1 MSDGTKNLIV
11 ARGER
16 SVWDEPGFGAALS
29 SCDQERWLTAGCGA
43 VLAAIGARRGGLL
56 GGLLTLSGLVLT
68 ARAAMGH
75 HDMAVARAW
84 IDRGLIDRGWRHADV
99 VEESSDE
106 SFPASD
112 SPAWTSAA
120 GVHG

>member
-16 SVWDEPGFGAALS
+16 SVWDSPGFAASLS
-29 SCDQERWLTAGCGA
+29 SYDQERWMTAGCGA
-43 VLAAIGARRGGLL
+43 VLAAIGLRSGGFL
-56 GGLLTLSGLVLT
+56 GGLLAMSGLVLT

-75 HDMAVARAW
+75 HDMAMARDW
-84 IDRGLIDRGWRHADV
+84 IDRGLVDRGWRHADV

-112 SPAWTSAA
+112 APAWTSAA
-120 GVHG
+120 GIHG